1 MKKTDYLI
9 IGLVLLIYFVM
20 NRIIPFY
27 GDDIMYSFLRNP
39 DQANVQGVVDKVFVF
54 GGISR
59 VWCSFFTVMLTGF
72 LGNMAFD
79 IVNTVALGVSLYVF
93 GKVILPMSSNRYLG
107 WGIFLLL
114 LFSLTT
120 AKDTLFYWGAGSGSY
135 IIPLLLLYVFLY
147 WFKSAYKDKRHDSW
161 LYCLA
166 VLLGSFVLNLHH
178 EMYVCVLLGTFFV
191 YMVLNWKKDMNLRR
205 PVIWAFFVGTCMAF
219 AYLIFAGNAMGR
231 AAGTGTGVTA
241 LVRNLVKSMIDVR
254 VAFLLLLVLA
264 LSVIKHKKLVVDFL
278 KNNIYWFVALACAL
292 VPPVVAGTG
301 GRALFALEVIAAIIL
316 VKWVYF
322 AQWDKKKIAKPI
334 GIGLLVFFYGVQSV
348 FAFDYYK
355 KWNIFESAMQRFIA
369 QDETTVSAEDYK
381 GIQSKWTL
389 NLDQTF
395 TDHWFVYGYEL
406 QKSVWRHIPNRKVV
420 VVPSS
425 LLEAVKSG
433 QVFKKENLVAGDA
446 GFYHVPNTYYFVRK
460 YDQNV
465 AQKINDGLLTIDNT
479 CRLGDKQ
486 IFSVRLIHVKEQLN
500 KRNVINISDSP
511 SIGKYIFIYNKE
523 TAIPL
528 TEVTNIS
535 FSKPNKNNKWMQ
547 LSF

>member
-1 MKKTDYLI
+1 MKKSDYLI

-27 GDDIMYSFLRNP
+27 GDDIMFSFLGNP
-39 DQANVQGVVDKVFVF
+39 DQANMHGVVDKVFVS
-54 GGISR
+54 GDLSR
-59 VWCSFFTVMLTGF
+59 VWCVFFNVMFAGF
-72 LGNMAFD
+72 WGNMAFD

-107 WGIFLLL
+107 WGIFSLL

-120 AKDTLFYWGAGSGSY
+120 AKDTLFYWGAGGCFY

-147 WFKSAYKDKRHDSW
+147 WFKSAYKSNRHDSW

-166 VLLGSFVLNLHH
+166 ALLGSFILNLHH

-191 YMVLNWKKDMNLRR
+191 YVVLNWKKDMNLRR
-205 PVIWAFFVGTCMAF
+205 PVIWAFFVGTSMAF

-241 LVRNLVKSMIDVR
+241 LARNLVKSMVDVR
-254 VAFLLLLVLA
+254 IAFLLLLVLA
-264 LSVIKHKKLVVDFL
+264 LSAIKHKSLVVDFL
-278 KNNIYWFVALACAL
+278 KNNVYWFVALVCAF
-292 VPPVVAGTG
+292 VPPAIAGTG

-316 VKWVYF
+316 VKWIYF

-334 GIGLLVFFYGVQSV
+334 GIGLLVLFYGVQSV

-369 QDETTVSAEDYK
+369 QDGTTVSAEDYK

-395 TDHWFVYGYEL
+395 TDHWFVYGYEK
-406 QKSVWRHIPNRKVV
+406 QKSVWRHMPNRKVV

-433 QVFKKENLVAGDA
+433 QIFKKENLVAGDA
-446 GFYHVPNTYYFVRK
+446 GFYHIPNTYYFVRK
-460 YDQNV
+460 FDQNV

-486 IFSVRLIHVKEQLN
+486 IFSVRLIHVKEQLS

-535 FSKPNKNNKWMQ
+535 FSEPNKDNKWMQ
-547 LSF
+547 LNF